1 LEIVCVDRLYCC
13 ESRRAIVIVSE
24 RYLLVVR
31 IDGGMRTL
39 QRYSHRLITVA
50 RCLCRSNTSG
60 RVSRTGPGSCVIVS
74 KESPRDP
81 LIITINL
88 EVLWSPSR
96 REPACRKA
104 LGICELCSC
113 SVPAVVWFLDRTLE
127 KS

>member
-1 LEIVCVDRLYCC
+1 MQELEINRIC
-13 ESRRAIVIVSE
+13 IVK
-24 RYLLVVR
+24 VVIGR
-31 IDGGMRTL
+31 EDEWRDENSSKVQPPSYNGGT
-39 QRYSHRLITVA
+39 
-50 RCLCRSNTSG
+50 RSLPEQHKSG

-81 LIITINL
+81 LINMRNL

-113 SVPAVVWFLDRTLE
+113 SVPALVWSVD
-127 KS
+127 